1 MDVPRYE
8 NSRLHEEY
16 NISEIGNLDQIIFDD
31 HYFEVGCICCCT
43 TLLVSSQ
50 KTSPVYLF
58 ADLLWKSEQ
67 MMDSEAG
74 DIPVDWGM
82 PDTSNGVHPIYFAKH
97 MSKVYT
103 NK

>member
-16 NISEIGNLDQIIFDD
+16 NISDIGNLDQIIFDD
-31 HYFEVGCICCCT
+31 HYFEVGWIRCCT
-43 TLLVSSQ
+43 TLLVSLQ
-50 KTSPVYLF
+50 KQTQCIS
-58 ADLLWKSEQ
+58 LLIYFESEQ

-103 NK
+103 NE